1 MATVESPIKVSKAT
15 KEKVRLAA
23 ALLDLKQSEFV
34 EAAVDEAI
42 KRRAREFARG
52 VQHAREALLGGE
64 AEAVAFLLDEDVEAV
79 KRVSGD

>member
-42 KRRAREFARG
+42 QRRADEFARG
-52 VQHAREALLGGE
+52 VQRAREALLGGE